1 MIGRRLALRSLLG
14 AVWLVA
20 AGAWGGVLDCGYQH
34 TDVLYVASSRDD
46 AHPVHSEA
54 AFVILGND
62 ASSACANVDFAVIPT
77 GAPNYESVYS
87 ALLAA
92 KLADRPIRIVV
103 RDYAIPG
110 APKNHRID
118 WVNIQ

>member
-1 MIGRRLALRSLLG
+1 MKLRSG
-14 AVWLVA
+14 ALCAVVVSVACAA

-54 AFVILGND
+54 AFVILGSD
-62 ASSACANVDFAVIPT
+62 AAPACANVEFAVIPM

-103 RDYAIPG
+103 RDYSIPG
-110 APKNHRID
+110 TPRNHRID